1 MRTFSEPPDVPW
13 LAKHG
18 PKEIELL
25 LRAVLFH
32 PTAAVLLADDDRR
45 YHAASFGA
53 SKLFGHPRE
62 TLIGARLDDFVEP
75 TFKPVIVERWRS
87 FLNKGEQDGTLP
99 LMSADGGPRTV
110 DYSAK
115 GNLLPL
121 RHLLELREK
130 GTGTAEAPSATAEPR
145 TPKYA
150 GPAWVRDCALFLL
163 DSDETIVAWYAGAE
177 RIYGYTSA
185 EAIGRPL
192 SFLLPDVDVL
202 RVKVREEFSRAADE
216 DHVGTEGWHKRKD
229 GTRFW
234 ANVVTKAL
242 RDEDEGLQGFASVV
256 RDFSVRHEREEALQ
270 RGPKTLRSM
279 PPGSTVAGIVSGEFD
294 RIIDANDTFLAMVG
308 CSHDDLRSGQLHW
321 PDFTPPEYLGQI
333 EVSHEEAL
341 RFGATTPT
349 ERYLLC
355 KGGDRIHVRLAMAIL
370 GISPFR
376 WIAFVVDLRS
386 IDRLESV
393 DEEAADAPHNFQ
405 EIIGA
410 GTSMKRVM
418 KQVELVAPTDATVLI
433 LGETGTGKELI
444 ARAIHRASPRRNR
457 PFVTLNCAAIPTG
470 LLESELF
477 GYERGAFT
485 GALQQKIGRFEM
497 ANRGTLF
504 LDEVGDIPLGLQPKL
519 LRALQEK
526 AFERLGG
533 TTTIPIDV
541 RLVAATN
548 RNLNQM
554 MEEKLFRSDLYYR
567 LKVFP
572 IATPPLRDRP
582 EDIPTLARHF
592 TKKYAEKMDREI
604 TRIPAATMR
613 ALVSWPWPGNVR
625 ELENFIE
632 RSVILS
638 SGPSLRAPVEELVA
652 TEIGGD
658 STLEEMERE
667 HILKVL
673 RHSNGVMTTAAAR
686 LGLHRTTLRA
696 LMRRLRIS
704 RGEAC
709 LARARKNPG
718 DGPV

>member
-1 MRTFSEPPDVPW
+1 MSRTLSKQERSPW
-13 LAKHG
+13 LAQHG

-25 LRAVLFH
+25 LRVVLFH
-32 PTAAVLLADDDRR
+32 PSAPVLLADNDRR
-45 YHAASFGA
+45 YLEASFGA
-53 SKLFGHPRE
+53 SKLLGNPRE
-62 TLIGARLDDFVEP
+62 KLIGCKLDDFVEP
-75 TFKPVIVERWRS
+75 TFKPVIAERWRS
-87 FLNKGEQDGTLP
+87 FLDKGEQDGTLP
-99 LMSADGGPRTV
+99 LMAPDGGPRTV
-110 DYSAK
+110 DYSPK

-121 RHLLELREK
+121 RHLLVLREK
-130 GTGTAEAPSATAEPR
+130 SARAAEAQAATVDQR
-145 TPKYA
+145 TPKCA
-150 GPAWVRDCALFLL
+150 VPAWVRDYALFLL

-185 EAIGRPL
+185 EAVGRPL
-192 SFLLPDVDVL
+192 SFLLPDVDIL
-202 RVKVREEFSRAADE
+202 RVKVREELRHASGE
-216 DHVGTEGWHKRKD
+216 GHVGTEGWHKRKD

-234 ANVVTKAL
+234 ANVVTMAL
-242 RDEDEGLQGFASVV
+242 KDEDGGLQGFASVV
-256 RDFSVRHEREEALQ
+256 RDFSDRHERDDALQ
-270 RGPKTLRSM
+270 RGPKTLRAM
-279 PPGSTVAGIVSGEFD
+279 PSESTVVGIVSGEFD
-294 RIIDANDTFLAMVG
+294 RIKEANDTFLAMVG
-308 CSHDDLRSGQLHW
+308 CSHGDLRKGQLHW
-321 PDFTPPEYLGQI
+321 PDFTPPEYLGQD
-333 EVSHEEAL
+333 EVAHEEAL
-341 RFGATTPT
+341 RFGASTPV
-349 ERYLLC
+349 ERYLVS
-355 KGGDRIHVRLAMAIL
+355 KSGDRIHVRLAMAIL

-376 WIAFVVDLRS
+376 WIAFVLDLRGT
-386 IDRLESV
+386 DRLESV
-393 DEEAADAPHNFQ
+393 DEEPADDPHNFP
-405 EIIGA
+405 EIIGTS
-410 GTSMKRVM
+410 TSMKRVM

-444 ARAIHRASPRRNR
+444 ARAIHHTSPRRNL

-504 LDEVGDIPLGLQPKL
+504 LDEVGDIPLELQPKL

-533 TTTIPIDV
+533 TKTIPIDV

-548 RNLNQM
+548 RNLTQM
-554 MEEKLFRSDLYYR
+554 MGEKLFRSDLYYR

-572 IATPPLRDRP
+572 ITTPPLRDRP

-592 TKKYAEKMDREI
+592 TKKYAEKMGREI
-604 TRIPAATMR
+604 TKIPSATMR

-638 SGPSLRAPVEELVA
+638 NGPSLRAPIGELVA
-652 TEIGGD
+652 PEIVGD

-673 RHSNGVMTTAAAR
+673 RHSNGVITTAATR
-686 LGLHRTTLRA
+686 LGLHRTTLNA
-696 LMRRLRIS
+696 LMHRLGIS
-704 RGEAC
+704 RGSA
-709 LARARKNPG
+709 
-718 DGPV
+718 